1 MARTEAQ
8 NRATYKYA
16 KAHLKRVPLDLQ
28 LSDYE
33 ELKQAAEAAGLS
45 VNGFIKA
52 AIKAAIAAGADP
64 VQGTRGGVEAAGAA
78 GLAPSAPEK

>member
-1 MARTEAQ
+1 MSRTEAQ

-33 ELKQAAEAAGLS
+33 ELKQAATAAGMS
-45 VNGFIKA
+45 VNGFIKHTLR
-52 AIKAAIAAGADP
+52 AAGAISG
-64 VQGTRGGVEAAGAA
+64 QGDSAGISTPPAGGSASAGE
-78 GLAPSAPEK
+78 GG